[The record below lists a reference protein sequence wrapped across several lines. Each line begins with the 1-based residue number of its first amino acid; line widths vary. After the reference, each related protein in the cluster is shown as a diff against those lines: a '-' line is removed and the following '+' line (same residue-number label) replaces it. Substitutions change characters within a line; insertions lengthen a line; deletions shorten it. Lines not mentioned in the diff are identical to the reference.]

1 MHSRRD
7 QVQAH
12 QFVVSRL
19 TSGLLRA
26 DPDELETPVART
38 HRGMLIG
45 VVVTLLFGI
54 GFLVYG
60 LVSPG
65 GATAWKKPGTVVMEK
80 ETGTRYFYDGTLRA
94 VRNYSSARL
103 LAGSG
108 EKIQKVSAASLRGTA
123 HGSAV
128 GIEGAPDALP
138 APGDLS
144 DGPWE
149 VCAATGVTV
158 SGEREAVTT
167 LVIDPPE
174 ERLPLAPDR
183 GVLVRHDSTA
193 WLVLGG
199 NRFRV
204 VGGQAALDALG
215 YANTEPMNVS
225 AAFLDALPA
234 GPDLVAPEIGGLGE
248 PGPELDGRPSRVG
261 MVFEVRTPGAGR
273 QYYVLGRRGLVPV
286 TAMQAALALGDRGT
300 REKAYGEDSAVVLPL
315 PVGAAEAERAPSD
328 AASAALREAGK
339 ALPASPP
346 GVETVGTGQGLC
358 VRLTPDGERGTRVAL
373 TLGPASPDAG
383 PAATPSGTPSGT
395 LEPCSPVDAV
405 QVAASHGSLV
415 RVLGASGRNLGSTVY
430 LVTDTGI
437 KYRLGDADSALA
449 LGYEVGAHA
458 QAVPAA
464 LLRMLPTGPDL
475 SRAAAAASSSR
486 ATGTPDC
493 TKPSG

>member
-45 VVVTLLFGI
+45 LVVTLLFGI

-65 GATAWKKPGTVVMEK
+65 GATAWKRPGTVVMEK

-94 VRNYSSARL
+94 IRNYSSARL

-108 EKIQKVSAASLRGTA
+108 EKIQKVSAASLRGTP

-158 SGEREAVTT
+158 SGEREAVTS
-167 LVIDPPE
+167 LVIDPRE
-174 ERLPLAPDR
+174 ERLPLPSDR

-225 AAFLDALPA
+225 AAFLEALPA
-234 GPDLVAPEIGGLGE
+234 GPDLVAPEIEGLGE
-248 PGPELDGRPSRVG
+248 PGPELDGRRSRVG

-273 QYYVLGRRGLVPV
+273 QYYVLRRQGLVPV
-286 TAMQAALALGDRGT
+286 TAMQAALALGDRDT
-300 REKAYGEDSAVVLPL
+300 RDKAYGEASAVVLPL
-315 PVGAAEAERAPSD
+315 PVGAAEARRAPSD
-328 AASAALREAGK
+328 AASDALREAGK

-346 GVETVGTGQGLC
+346 GVETMGTDRGLC

-373 TLGPASPDAG
+373 TLGPGSPEVG
-383 PAATPSGTPSGT
+383 PTAAPSGT

-437 KYRLGDADSALA
+437 KYRIGDADSALA
-449 LGYEVGAHA
+449 LGYEVGRHA

-493 TKPSG
+493 IKPSG

>member
-26 DPDELETPVART
+26 DPDEMETPVQRT

-45 VVVTLLFGI
+45 VIVTLLVGI

-103 LAGSG
+103 LAGSDSG
-108 EKIQKVSAASLRGTA
+108 IQKVSAASLRGTA

-128 GIEGAPDALP
+128 GIEGAPDSLP
-138 APGDLS
+138 APEDLS
-144 DGPWE
+144 EGPWE
-149 VCAATGVTV
+149 VCAATGTTV
-158 SGEREAVTT
+158 SGEHEAVTT
-167 LVIDPPE
+167 LLVDPRE
-174 ERLPLAPDR
+174 TRRSLAADR
-183 GVLVRHDSTA
+183 AVLVRHDSTT
-193 WLVLGG
+193 WLLLAG

-204 VGGQAALDALG
+204 AGGQAALDALG
-215 YANTEPMNVS
+215 YANSEPMDVS

-234 GPDLVAPEIGGLGE
+234 GPDLVAPEAEGLGE
-248 PGPELDGRPSRVG
+248 PGPELDGRRSKVG
-261 MVFEVRTPGAGR
+261 MVFEVGTPGADR
-273 QYYVLGRRGLVPV
+273 QYYLLRRQGLVPI
-286 TAMQAALALGDRGT
+286 TAMQAALALGDRDT
-300 REKAYGEDSAVVLPL
+300 REKAYSEGSAVVRTL

-328 AASAALREAGK
+328 PASDALREAGK
-339 ALPASPP
+339 ALPAAPP
-346 GVETVGTGQGLC
+346 GLETVGTGRGLC
-358 VRLTPDGERGTRVAL
+358 VRLTPEGERGTRVAL
-373 TLGPASPDAG
+373 TLGPASAG
-383 PAATPSGTPSGT
+383 TGTEATPPNA
-395 LEPCSPVDAV
+395 LAPCSPVDAV
-405 QVAASHGSLV
+405 QVAASHGGLV
-415 RVLGASGRNLGSTVY
+415 RVLSASGRNLGSTVY

-437 KYRLGDADSALA
+437 KYRLGDADSAQA
-449 LGYEVGAHA
+449 LGYEVGEHA

-475 SRAAAAASSSR
+475 SRSAAAASSSR

-493 TKPSG
+493 TEPSG